1 MQHAAAAPACK
12 LHGTDITINSYWQS
26 SRELAAA
33 TWSRSSQSLLSD
45 ICSEANCMNAI
56 VIHLQKD
63 YRSRVLRLQAL
74 LYSEEKESYRAD
86 AEIEQKI
93 HRVFVCLFFNRLLF
107 SFSFWTP
114 PELLRFYSPLWNLH
128 FSHADFDL
136 NIYML
141 L

>member
-1 MQHAAAAPACK
+1 
-12 LHGTDITINSYWQS
+12 
-26 SRELAAA
+26 
-33 TWSRSSQSLLSD
+33 
-45 ICSEANCMNAI
+45 MNAI

-107 SFSFWTP
+107 SFSF
-114 PELLRFYSPLWNLH
+114 
-128 FSHADFDL
+128 
-136 NIYML
+136 
-141 L
+141 